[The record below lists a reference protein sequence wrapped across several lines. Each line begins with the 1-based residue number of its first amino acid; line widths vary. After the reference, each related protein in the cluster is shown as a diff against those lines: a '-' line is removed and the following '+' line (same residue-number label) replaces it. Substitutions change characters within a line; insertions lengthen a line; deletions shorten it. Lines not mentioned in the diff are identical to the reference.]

1 MAKEQALYQET
12 AAGQKQELQ
21 PELMSIMK
29 EEVGKARERR
39 IPIIRAFEEIA
50 RRSGL
55 KANTI
60 RNYYYRYIH
69 ANEEAV
75 KIDTEDTSQ
84 AQGNEDDIGRPFTPV
99 ETRELMREM
108 LIAQARG
115 ESVRGCAN
123 RLGKGNK
130 RMLIRFQNKY
140 RSIIAREPEYVENLI
155 KEIESEGIPCFNP
168 YTRTRV
174 SNAGRKPTVRTS
186 TGSSEQ
192 LVEWIS
198 QFVTNMQNIQV
209 ASLQELV
216 RGLRDL
222 SSLAAGNQGMSRQM
236 VKHNQEMRQMYNRVL
251 VLENKLEQEMR
262 ELEQTNNKLAELM
275 DLNKGFMELN
285 DADKLSNLKEYLD
298 KLRVCMEK

>member
-1 MAKEQALYQET
+1 M
-12 AAGQKQELQ
+12 
-21 PELMSIMK
+21 
-29 EEVGKARERR
+29 
-39 IPIIRAFEEIA
+39 
-50 RRSGL
+50 
-55 KANTI
+55 
-60 RNYYYRYIH
+60 
-69 ANEEAV
+69 
-75 KIDTEDTSQ
+75 
-84 AQGNEDDIGRPFTPV
+84 
-99 ETRELMREM
+99 
-108 LIAQARG
+108 
-115 ESVRGCAN
+115 
-123 RLGKGNK
+123 
-130 RMLIRFQNKY
+130 
-140 RSIIAREPEYVENLI
+140 
-155 KEIESEGIPCFNP
+155 
-168 YTRTRV
+168 
-174 SNAGRKPTVRTS
+174 
-186 TGSSEQ
+186 
-192 LVEWIS
+192 VEWIS